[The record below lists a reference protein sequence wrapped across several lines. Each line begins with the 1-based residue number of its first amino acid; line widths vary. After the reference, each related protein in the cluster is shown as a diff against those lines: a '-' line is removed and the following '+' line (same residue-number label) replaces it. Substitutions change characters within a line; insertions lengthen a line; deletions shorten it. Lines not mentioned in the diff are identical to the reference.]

1 MSAPPDS
8 LHVVSINPEEEPEAA
23 DEVELISDGENLL
36 VVGDKRRAVESFL
49 RTKGLLEKAR
59 EISLQELGPTL
70 RSSAELLQTV
80 SEAVA
85 NSGLWVK
92 ITPESA
98 KAIKEFGL
106 TDSGVPGVAYA
117 MAGTR
122 GSIKEWLRIDTTAG
136 AKAANPAVLSGIAG
150 ALSQAARQQEVAQLR
165 QLLGKLD
172 QKLDYVLRG
181 QRDDILGDLA
191 GIEAEIRAALRT
203 AKLEGQL
210 DSLTWSK
217 LSGAS
222 LEIRQVQSKAILK
235 LAGIADDLDLH
246 KRIGDLNQHLPQAKN
261 GVQLWLATLARCTA
275 ALDELAILEID
286 HYAAIAPG
294 QVNARRMSLE
304 ASRRDDQAELHEGI
318 SVLLQRM
325 ESAADFANQN
335 KIFHMKAVPV
345 ALGSIE
351 ETRGLV
357 KRFYVA
363 LNIEVDWDSLDPIQ
377 WRAAIR
383 EWPQWR
389 NGLKE
394 GGSLAWEKGKP
405 VLGTIAL
412 TVLTAAV
419 RDKIKLPGK
428 P

>member
-1 MSAPPDS
+1 MSVDPADES
-8 LHVVSINPEEEPEAA
+8 DAA
-23 DEVELISDGENLL
+23 DEVEEVELISDGENLL
-36 VVGDKRRAVESFL
+36 VVGDERRAVERFL
-49 RTKGLLEKAR
+49 RTNGLLERAR
-59 EISLQELGPTL
+59 EISLQQLGPTL
-70 RSSAELLQTV
+70 RSSAEFLKTV
-80 SEAVA
+80 SETVA

-98 KAIKEFGL
+98 EAIKEFGL

-136 AKAANPAVLSGIAG
+136 AKAANPAVLSGLAG

-165 QLLGKLD
+165 QLLGRLD
-172 QKLDYVLRG
+172 QKLDHVLRG
-181 QRDDILGDLA
+181 QRDEILGDLA
-191 GIEAEIRAALRT
+191 GIEREIRAALRT
-203 AKLEGQL
+203 TKIEGQI
-210 DSLTWSK
+210 DALTWSK
-217 LSGAS
+217 LSGTS

-246 KRIGDLNQHLPQAKN
+246 KRIGDLNEHLPRAKS
-261 GVQLWLATLARCTA
+261 GVQLWLATIARCTA

-294 QVNARRMSLE
+294 QVNPRRMSLE
-304 ASRRDDQAELHEGI
+304 ASRQDDHTELHEGI

-325 ESAADFANQN
+325 DSAADLANQN
-335 KIFHMKAVPV
+335 KIFHLKAVP
-345 ALGSIE
+345 AAIGSIE

-357 KRFYVA
+357 KRFCFA

-377 WRAAIR
+377 WRIAIR
-383 EWPQWR
+383 EWRQWR

-405 VLGTIAL
+405 VLGTLAL
-412 TVLTAAV
+412 TVLAAAMK
-419 RDKIKLPGK
+419 DKIKIPGK
-428 P
+428 PWS